1 MPQGF
6 FRFARLLVAIALVS
20 ASLRCAIAV
29 AEPMPTGVALDLHFE
44 TDRWLTRDD
53 TQRLY
58 GKALLVLESS
68 NFNSSAPLWGWD
80 MSKVLAEYSDAVAR
94 DRLIIT
100 FTEPERISTVGG
112 TIAVREIVI
121 GLNRPDYASSLHTVD
136 DQGQVVGHAKYNG
149 FLCIEFLDL
158 VKAIALP
165 NETMEPTR

>member
-1 MPQGF
+1 MPQRS
-6 FRFARLLVAIALVS
+6 FRFVRLLVAIAVAL
-20 ASLRCAIAV
+20 ALLRTAIAV
-29 AEPMPTGVALDLHFE
+29 AEPMPSGVALDLRFE
-44 TDRWLTRDD
+44 TNRSLTRDD

-68 NFNSSAPLWGWD
+68 NFNSSAPLWAWD
-80 MSKVLAEYSDAVAR
+80 TSKVLAEYSDAVAR

-112 TIAVREIVI
+112 TIDVREIVI

-136 DQGQVVGHAKYNG
+136 DQGQVVGHGKYRG

-158 VKAIALP
+158 VKSIALP
-165 NETMEPTR
+165 NKTMEPTQ